1 MFSPSFFEIAYAL
14 SKKIVFCILIESNQN
29 LPFMN
34 SRRKFLLQ
42 GSMAT
47 TALVA
52 FKPFKTI
59 ADTLSPLTG
68 FSINDNKLV
77 FLFTGNYQSNSG
89 YNIPQLITSFKNNTG
104 NLLVLHAGEKKDST
118 YPQLQYDATLQT
130 PDMLTEQGNNYTI
143 LNKGNFKIGIISVTP
158 VGSDTINTVNNL
170 SDRLKHT
177 NNCDVVICLSQLGYQ
192 NANTDDDIKLAAA
205 SSNIDI
211 IIGGHPD
218 NFFRKPCTIK
228 NKETIEVFI
237 HSAGATRFLLGNIEI
252 AFDGRKNKKSI
263 SFNSLIN
270 PELSV
275 S

>member
-1 MFSPSFFEIAYAL
+1 
-14 SKKIVFCILIESNQN
+14 
-29 LPFMN
+29 MN

-59 ADTLSPLTG
+59 ANTLSPLTG
-68 FSINDNKLV
+68 FSINENKLV
-77 FLFTGNYQSNSG
+77 FLFTGNYQSESV

-104 NLLVLHAGEKKDST
+104 NLLVLHAGEQKDSS
-118 YPQLQYDATLQT
+118 YPQLQYDATQQA
-130 PDMLTEQGNNYTI
+130 PGMLKEQGNNYTI
-143 LNKGNFKIGIISVTP
+143 LNKGNFKIGIISVTND
-158 VGSDTINTVNNL
+158 GNDTINAVNNL
-170 SDRLKHT
+170 SARLKHS
-177 NNCDVVICLSQLGYQ
+177 NHCDLIVCLSQLGYH
-192 NANTDDDIKLAAA
+192 NTGSADDIKLAAA
-205 SSNIDI
+205 SSTIDI

-218 NFFRKPCTIK
+218 NFFRKPSTVK
-228 NKETIEVFI
+228 NNEKNEVFI
-237 HSAGATRFLLGNIEI
+237 HSAGATRLLLGNIEI
-252 AFDGRKNKKSI
+252 AFDSRKIKKSV